1 MVSLKLQK
9 FNCEYVVLLMKAVPK
24 INKNEYQLHSLA
36 APKNSTRK
44 WQFWT
49 KNIMLRAKFQD
60 GNFQVKIYDDKILQF
75 QARIQ

>member
-1 MVSLKLQK
+1 
-9 FNCEYVVLLMKAVPK
+9 MKAVPK

-36 APKNSTRK
+36 APENSTRK
-44 WQFWT
+44 SPFSS